1 MQRMHGGQRVRRVRR
16 AAAGADLHEGRE
28 LHGLVECRG
37 ALGREVEVAGA
48 VEALARGVDVA
59 LEQLAGE
66 RAALDPHRPQQA
78 GQGVVGDA
86 GRHQQLLRVLAELGL
101 GAVREGGA
109 GQVGVHRREVLH
121 ADVRLV
127 APEPQPLEV
136 AERHVAVAVLG
147 LQAEADDVAEA
158 HDALRRHHARIVR

>member
-1 MQRMHGGQRVRRVRR
+1 
-16 AAAGADLHEGRE
+16 
-28 LHGLVECRG
+28 
-37 ALGREVEVAGA
+37 VAGA

-59 LEQLAGE
+59 LEQLSGE

-86 GRHQQLLRVLAELGL
+86 CRHEELLRVLAELGL

-136 AERHVAVAVLG
+136 AERYVAVAVLG

-158 HDALRRHHARIVR
+158 HDALRRHNGRVVRQPILQPRIAEQLLGFLHRREARQAPTPKSQNLARRVPY